1 MEETEAIKQS
11 ESHKNK
17 SEKKKNLSKEKEEV
31 KINLNKRNKLRKLK
45 KEIGESKISKEEYES
60 RIREHY
66 NNMKDIKNNDLY
78 KWAEEEENDD
88 NTTNENDL
96 GKLIQEGDELENL
109 LKTNK
114 SIINENKI
122 LTNSNILK
130 IHQCPQVTKLPGY
143 QHISIM
149 STINFHPNKND
160 ILLTSGLD
168 KKLKI
173 FNINYNNNFSSKLI
187 STINTLDIPIFS
199 VKFISNEDIIITGR
213 RKHYFIYNLEKQHLS
228 RIEGNFALSS
238 NKINSLERC
247 FVGIDSNS
255 YSFGDNFGNIY
266 IYDINTK
273 RFKYDIK
280 ISSSIN
286 SICFDDKNYL
296 YAVGDQSEIY
306 IYDLR
311 KYRNCLKK
319 VNDYGNF
326 YTNCMDISNDY
337 LYLSTG
343 GKQGYVNLYNVSDL
357 VNDLNEDIEP
367 IKIYDNLTT
376 SCDFV
381 KFNKTNN
388 MLGCSSKWKKNALRF
403 INLENKKVFTNFPSF
418 KEHMKYPFCF
428 DFNCDNTLL
437 SIGNDEGKAFLF
449 HIEE

>member
-1 MEETEAIKQS
+1 M
-11 ESHKNK
+11 
-17 SEKKKNLSKEKEEV
+17 EKKESPKKPELNKPENEAKDELT
-31 KINLNKRNKLRKLK
+31 INLNKRNKLRKLK

-66 NNMKDIKNNDLY
+66 NNMIDIKNNDLY
-78 KWAEEEENDD
+78 KWAEEEENADD
-88 NTTNENDL
+88 TTNENEM
-96 GKLIQEGDELENL
+96 GKLNQEGDELENL

-114 SIINENKI
+114 SIINESKI

-130 IHQCPQVTKLPGY
+130 IQQCPQVTKLPGY

-149 STINFHPNKND
+149 STINFHPIKNN

-173 FNINYNNNFSSKLI
+173 FNIDYSDNFSSKLM

-199 VKFISNEDIIITGR
+199 VRFISNDDIIISGR
-213 RKHYFIYNLEKQHLS
+213 RKHYYIYNLEKQNLS

-238 NKINSLERC
+238 NKINSLEKC
-247 FVGIDSNS
+247 FVGIDSNT
-255 YSFGDNFGNIY
+255 YSFGDNYGNIY
-266 IYDINTK
+266 IYDINTR

-311 KYRNCLKK
+311 KYRNCLKI

-337 LYLSTG
+337 TYLSTG
-343 GKQGYVNLYNVSDL
+343 GKQGYVNLYSVSDL
-357 VNDLNEDIEP
+357 VNDLNEDVEP
-367 IKIYDNLTT
+367 VKIYDNLTT

-381 KFNKTNN
+381 RFNKTNS
-388 MLGCSSKWKKNALRF
+388 MLGISSKWKKNALRF

-428 DFNCDNTLL
+428 DFNSDNSLL
-437 SIGNDEGKAFLF
+437 SIGNDEGKAYLF
-449 HIEE
+449 HIQE

>member
-1 MEETEAIKQS
+1 MEGKEITKSTESKKTDNDKNS
-11 ESHKNK
+11 NK
-17 SEKKKNLSKEKEEV
+17 SKEEIM
-31 KINLNKRNKLRKLK
+31 INLNKRNKLRKLI
-45 KEIGESKISKEEYES
+45 KEIGESKITNEEYES
-60 RIREHY
+60 RIKEHY
-66 NNMKDIKNNDLY
+66 NNMTNIKMNDLY
-78 KWAEEEENDD
+78 KWAEDEDNEDD
-88 NTTNENDL
+88 TTNEMEKGN
-96 GKLIQEGDELENL
+96 QGDELENL

-149 STINFHPNKND
+149 STINFHPKKNN

-173 FNINYNNNFSSKLI
+173 FNINYNDNFSSKI
-187 STINTLDIPIFS
+187 ITTINTLDIPIFS
-199 VKFISNEDIIITGR
+199 VKFISDEDIIITGR
-213 RKHYFIYNLEKQHLS
+213 RKHYYIYNLENQNLT

-238 NKINSLERC
+238 NKINSLEKC
-247 FVGIDSNS
+247 FVGIDSNV

-266 IYDINTK
+266 LYDLHTK

-296 YAVGDQSEIY
+296 YAVGDQSEIF

-311 KYRNCLKK
+311 KYRSYLKK

-326 YTNCMDISNDY
+326 YTNCMEISNDY
-337 LYLSTG
+337 AFLSTG

-357 VNDLNEDIEP
+357 VNDLNGDIEP
-367 IKIYDNLTT
+367 VKIYDNLTT
-376 SCDFV
+376 SCDFI
-381 KFNKTNN
+381 KFNKINN
-388 MLGCSSKWKKNALRF
+388 MLGMSSKWKKNALRF
-403 INLENKKVFTNFPSF
+403 VNLDNKKVFSNFPSF

-428 DFNCDNTLL
+428 DFNCDNSLL
-437 SIGNDEGKAFLF
+437 SIGNDEGKAYLF
-449 HIEE
+449 QIEE

>member
-1 MEETEAIKQS
+1 M
-11 ESHKNK
+11 
-17 SEKKKNLSKEKEEV
+17 EKKETPKKPESNKTENETKEELT
-31 KINLNKRNKLRKLK
+31 INLNKRNKLRKLK

-66 NNMKDIKNNDLY
+66 NNMIDIKKNDLY
-78 KWAEEEENDD
+78 KWAEEEENPDD
-88 NTTNENDL
+88 TTNENEL
-96 GKLIQEGDELENL
+96 GKLNQEGDELENL

-114 SIINENKI
+114 SIINESKI

-130 IHQCPQVTKLPGY
+130 IQQCPQVTKLPGY

-149 STINFHPNKND
+149 STINFHPKKNN

-173 FNINYNNNFSSKLI
+173 FNIDYSDNFSSKLI

-199 VKFISNEDIIITGR
+199 VRFISDDDLIISGR
-213 RKHYFIYNLEKQHLS
+213 RKHYYIYNLEKQNLL

-238 NKINSLERC
+238 NQINSLEKC
-247 FVGIDSNS
+247 FVGIDSNT
-255 YSFGDNFGNIY
+255 YSFGDNYGNIY
-266 IYDINTK
+266 IYDINTR

-286 SICFDDKNYL
+286 SICIDDKNYL

-337 LYLSTG
+337 STG
-343 GKQGYVNLYNVSDL
+343 GKQGYVNLYSVSDL
-357 VNDLNEDIEP
+357 VKDLNEDVEP

-381 KFNKTNN
+381 RFNKTNS
-388 MLGCSSKWKKNALRF
+388 MLGISSKWKKNALRF

-428 DFNCDNTLL
+428 DFNSDNSLL
-437 SIGNDEGKAFLF
+437 SIGNDEGKAYLF
-449 HIEE
+449 QIQE

>member
-1 MEETEAIKQS
+1 MEGKQTE
-11 ESHKNK
+11 EK
-17 SEKKKNLSKEKEEV
+17 SEMFKDDNNPQKEEL
-31 KINLNKRNKLRKLK
+31 KINLNRRNKLRKIK
-45 KEIGESKISKEEYES
+45 KEIGESEITNDEYES
-60 RIREHY
+60 RVKEHY
-66 NNMKDIKNNDLY
+66 NNMSNINNNDLY
-78 KWAEEEENDD
+78 KWAEDDEGNEED
-88 NTTNENDL
+88 TTNENENF
-96 GKLIQEGDELENL
+96 KLNQEGNELENI

-149 STINFHPNKND
+149 STINFHPLKNNL
-160 ILLTSGLD
+160 LLTSGLD

-173 FNINYNNNFSSKLI
+173 FNINFNDNFTSKI
-187 STINTLDIPIFS
+187 VSTINTIDIPIFS

-213 RKHYFIYNLEKQHLS
+213 RKHYYIYNLEKQNLL

-238 NKINSLERC
+238 NKINSLEKC
-247 FVGIDSNS
+247 FVGIDSNI
-255 YSFGDNFGNIY
+255 YSFGDKYGNIY
-266 IYDINTK
+266 LYDINTR

-286 SICFDDKNYL
+286 SICFDDNNYL

-306 IYDLR
+306 IFDLR
-311 KYRNCLKK
+311 QYRNCLKK

-337 LYLSTG
+337 SYLSTG
-343 GKQGYVNLYNVSDL
+343 GKQGYVNLYNVLDL
-357 VNDLNEDIEP
+357 VNNLNEDVEP
-367 IKIYDNLTT
+367 VKIYDNLTT
-376 SCDFV
+376 SCDFI
-381 KFNKTNN
+381 KFNKINN
-388 MLGCSSKWKKNALRF
+388 LLGISSKWKKNALRF

-428 DFNCDNTLL
+428 DFNCDNSLL
-437 SIGNDEGKAFLF
+437 SIGNDEGKAYLF

>member
-1 MEETEAIKQS
+1 MEGKE
-11 ESHKNK
+11 
-17 SEKKKNLSKEKEEV
+17 SEKTLEINNTDLPKEKEEEQT
-31 KINLNKRNKLRKLK
+31 INLNKRNKLRKLK
-45 KEIGESKISKEEYES
+45 KDISESKITNEEYES

-66 NNMKDIKNNDLY
+66 INMSNIKNNDLY
-78 KWAEEEENDD
+78 KWAEDEENEED
-88 NTTNENDL
+88 TTNENENI
-96 GKLIQEGDELENL
+96 KPKEGDELENL

-114 SIINENKI
+114 SIVDENKI

-149 STINFHPNKND
+149 STMNFHPKKKD

-173 FNINYNNNFSSKLI
+173 FNINYNDNFSSKLI

-199 VKFISNEDIIITGR
+199 VKFISDESVIISGR
-213 RKHYFIYNLEKQHLS
+213 RKHYYIYDLEKQNLS
-228 RIEGNFALSS
+228 RIEGNFDFST
-238 NKINSLERC
+238 NKINSLEKC
-247 FVGIDSNS
+247 FVGIDSNT
-255 YSFGDNFGNIY
+255 YSFGDNYGNIY
-266 IYDINTK
+266 LYDIKTK

-296 YAVGDQSEIY
+296 YVVGDQSEIY

-337 LYLSTG
+337 TYLSTG
-343 GKQGYVNLYNVSDL
+343 GKQGYVNLYNVNDL
-357 VNDLNEDIEP
+357 INDLNEDIEP
-367 IKIYDNLTT
+367 VKIYDNLTT

-381 KFNKTNN
+381 KFNKINN
-388 MLGCSSKWKKNALRF
+388 MLGISSKWKKNALRF
-403 INLENKKVFTNFPSF
+403 INLENKKVFINFPSF

-428 DFNCDNTLL
+428 DFNCDNSLL
-437 SIGNDEGKAFLF
+437 SIGNDEGKAYLF
-449 HIEE
+449 QIEE

>member
-1 MEETEAIKQS
+1 MEEIPKKPE
-11 ESHKNK
+11 N
-17 SEKKKNLSKEKEEV
+17 EKLGKGKELKEKLT
-31 KINLNKRNKLRKLK
+31 INLNKTNKLRKLK
-45 KEIGESKISKEEYES
+45 KDIGESKISSEEYES

-66 NNMKDIKNNDLY
+66 NNMNNIKNNDLY
-78 KWAEEEENDD
+78 KWAEDEEDNNSTNND
-88 NTTNENDL
+88 NDL
-96 GKLIQEGDELENL
+96 SKEGDDLEKL

-114 SIINENKI
+114 SILNENKI
-122 LTNSNILK
+122 LTTSNILK
-130 IHQCPQVTKLPGY
+130 YQQCPQVTKLPGY

-149 STINFHPNKND
+149 STINFHPNNKE

-173 FNINYNNNFSSKLI
+173 FNINYSENFSSKLI
-187 STINTLDIPIFS
+187 KTINTLDIPIFS

-213 RKHYFIYNLEKQHLS
+213 RKHYYLYNLEKENLT

-238 NKINSLERC
+238 NKINSLEKC
-247 FVGIDSNS
+247 FVGIDSNV
-255 YSFGDNFGNIY
+255 YSFGDNYGNIY
-266 IYDINTK
+266 LYDINTK

-326 YTNCMDISNDY
+326 YTNCMDISKNYNY
-337 LYLSTG
+337 LATG
-343 GKQGYVNLYNVSDL
+343 GKQGYVNLYKVSDL
-357 VNDLNEDIEP
+357 VNDLNEDVEP

-376 SCDFV
+376 SCDYVRFDKV
-381 KFNKTNN
+381 NN
-388 MLGCSSKWKKNALRF
+388 MMGMSSKWKKNSFRF
-403 INLENKKVFTNFPSF
+403 VNLENKNVFNNFPSF
-418 KEHMKYPFCF
+418 REHLKYPFCF
-428 DFNCDNTLL
+428 DFNSDNSLI

-449 HIEE
+449 HIEQ

>member
-1 MEETEAIKQS
+1 MYYCK
-11 ESHKNK
+11 K
-17 SEKKKNLSKEKEEV
+17 SIL
-31 KINLNKRNKLRKLK
+31 IN
-45 KEIGESKISKEEYES
+45 ESKITNEEYES

-66 NNMKDIKNNDLY
+66 NNVTNIKNNDLY
-78 KWAEEEENDD
+78 KWAEGEDNEDD
-88 NTTNENDL
+88 TTNENEN
-96 GKLIQEGDELENL
+96 GKLNQEGNELENL

-114 SIINENKI
+114 SIINENKVF
-122 LTNSNILK
+122 TNSNILK

-149 STINFHPNKND
+149 STINFHPKKKD

-173 FNINYNNNFSSKLI
+173 FNINISDKYDSKLI

-199 VKFISNEDIIITGR
+199 VHFISDEDIIITGR
-213 RKHYFIYNLEKQHLS
+213 RKHYYIYNLEKKILS

-238 NKINSLERC
+238 NKINSLEKC
-247 FVGIDSNS
+247 FVGIESNI
-255 YSFGDNFGNIY
+255 YSFGDNYGNIY
-266 IYDINTK
+266 LYDIKTR

-306 IYDLR
+306 IYDIR
-311 KYRNCLKK
+311 NYRNCLKK

-326 YTNCMDISNDY
+326 YTNCMDISHDY
-337 LYLSTG
+337 SYLSTG
-343 GKQGYVNLYNVSDL
+343 GKQGYANLYKVSDL

-376 SCDFV
+376 SCDFI
-381 KFNKTNN
+381 KFNKINN
-388 MLGCSSKWKKNALRF
+388 MLGISSKWKKNALRF

-428 DFNCDNTLL
+428 DFNCDSTLL
-437 SIGNDEGKAFLF
+437 SIGNDEGKAYLF
-449 HIEE
+449 HIDQ